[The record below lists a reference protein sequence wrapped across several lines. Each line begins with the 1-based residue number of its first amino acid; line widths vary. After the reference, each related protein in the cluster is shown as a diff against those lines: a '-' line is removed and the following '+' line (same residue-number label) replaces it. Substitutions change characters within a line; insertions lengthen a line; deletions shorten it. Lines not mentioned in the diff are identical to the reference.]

1 MAIWLDLETGEFT
14 SDGNF
19 TTVLFGEYNDY

>member
-19 TTVLFGEYNDY
+19 TTVFFKEDYNA